1 MSQSEVDNSTQP
13 RRVNMCLR
21 SQVRSSPED
30 TAWEKVNQS
39 HSNSLLDRGHML
51 ISLEQSRFHRGIS
64 SMLASLPNKN
74 NPLHRLNI
82 RQTTGH
88 YSSHQGM
95 IMVLELLLDSS
106 DRLDRRC
113 MYFSHLDCRNQPNI
127 ASVAPPHSSIGNQG
141 ATVHKLVYPR
151 HYSSRRGIVLV
162 IMSLGDSS
170 DQMCTV
176 CNCLLGLSCK
186 YQRHMS

>member
-95 IMVLELLLDSS
+95 ILVLELLLDSS
-106 DRLDRRC
+106 DLLDRRC
-113 MYFSHLDCRNQPNI
+113 MYFSHLDCKNQPNI

-141 ATVHKLVYPR
+141 DTVHKLVSPR
-151 HYSSRRGIVLV
+151 HYSSRRGIGSV
-162 IMSLGDSS
+162 IMS
-170 DQMCTV
+170 
-176 CNCLLGLSCK
+176 
-186 YQRHMS
+186 

>member
-1 MSQSEVDNSTQP
+1 
-13 RRVNMCLR
+13 
-21 SQVRSSPED
+21 
-30 TAWEKVNQS
+30 
-39 HSNSLLDRGHML
+39 
-51 ISLEQSRFHRGIS
+51 
-64 SMLASLPNKN
+64 MLASLLNKN

-95 IMVLELLLDSS
+95 ILVLVLLLDNS

-127 ASVAPPHSSIGNQG
+127 ASVATPHLSIGNQG
-141 ATVHKLVYPR
+141 DTVHKLVSPH
-151 HYSSRRGIVLV
+151 HYSSLRDIGLV
-162 IMSLGDSS
+162 IMSLRDSS

-176 CNCLLGLSCK
+176 CKCLLEQS
-186 YQRHMS
+186 